1 MHQQDRAALGIE
13 LPMAPEDE
21 TLDAE
26 KICSNLTAEI
36 RTTNLVRVDMIP
48 IDLVRCT
55 RWILFSNMCYILV
68 FVYISVHHKLSCG
81 LHDGTEVTRLDT
93 PWWVPVCPLGRRFV
107 DEVDV
112 FPLGI
117 PS

>member
-26 KICSNLTAEI
+26 KISGKTTDENGGVGNRRCDLRSNLTAEI

-81 LHDGTEVTRLDT
+81 LHDGTEVTRL
-93 PWWVPVCPLGRRFV
+93 L
-107 DEVDV
+107 
-112 FPLGI
+112 
-117 PS
+117 